1 MRTIPIAVAVFALLS
16 GAVSAQTPQ
25 TAPSRDDSTRPSPSA
40 TTAPTKPAPAINPL
54 TQEDVS
60 WIAGTTVY
68 GSDDTKIGNI
78 STVLMDSKT
87 KQINRLVI
95 AAGGVLGIG
104 SHYVAIPV
112 DQFSWDGERAVFKLS
127 KDLAS
132 LKAMPGWVEGGTATG
147 TSQPAGNKMIAP
159 AAGDSE
165 SPSR

>member
-1 MRTIPIAVAVFALLS
+1 MRTIPVAVAALTLLN
-16 GAVSAQTPQ
+16 AAAFAQTPQ
-25 TAPSRDDSTRPSPSA
+25 IPASRSSPMPGQNA
-40 TTAPTKPAPAINPL
+40 TTAPVKPAPAINPL
-54 TQEDVS
+54 SQEDVS
-60 WIAGTTVY
+60 WIAGPTVY

-104 SHYVAIPV
+104 SHRVAIPV

-132 LKAMPGWVEGGTATG
+132 LKAMPEWVEGRTATG
-147 TSQPAGNKMIAP
+147 TSQPPGNKMIAP

>member
-1 MRTIPIAVAVFALLS
+1 MRTIPIAVAAFALLS

-95 AAGGVLGIG
+95 AAGRRGRCRPTGL
-104 SHYVAIPV
+104 P
-112 DQFSWDGERAVFKLS
+112 
-127 KDLAS
+127 DL
-132 LKAMPGWVEGGTATG
+132 
-147 TSQPAGNKMIAP
+147 
-159 AAGDSE
+159 D
-165 SPSR
+165 